1 MCLNHVDDASSDPR
15 RGQLRPR
22 AQFSRAVIAGSGLLG
37 VGAAASWGVGDFA
50 ARFLGRAI
58 GVPQALFGMMLVGSL
73 AVSVYIV
80 ASGETLV
87 LEPSGLWL
95 LALNGVAT
103 MLATFM
109 LFEALT
115 RGPVSLGS
123 PMVSSYPAFAVPMTV
138 VFGARPEPIHWVA
151 MGATLGGI
159 WLVALAV
166 SRIEGGDKPEY
177 APAVL
182 RRSVLMAIGS
192 AFFFAVA
199 LLAADEAIERY
210 GLPLTLL
217 SGRIVGAVVLGASFL
232 VMRKVP
238 RMPLRAWPLIVLLA
252 LVDTLGYIFVYAGLA
267 LENGEFAIVTS
278 SAYSVVTILL
288 ARFVLREQVVP
299 LQWLGVA
306 IVIAGIGT
314 LSAAG

>member
-1 MCLNHVDDASSDPR
+1 MIGGA
-15 RGQLRPR
+15 
-22 AQFSRAVIAGSGLLG
+22 ALLG
-37 VGAAASWGVGDFA
+37 TGAAASWGVGDFT

-58 GVPQALFGMMLVGSL
+58 GVPQAMFGIMLVGSL
-73 AVSVYIV
+73 VVGVYV
-80 ASGETLV
+80 AASGETLV
-87 LEPSGLWL
+87 WEPSGLWL
-95 LALNGVAT
+95 LVLNGAATLLAT
-103 MLATFM
+103 MM
-109 LFEALT
+109 LFDALT

-123 PMVSSYPAFAVPMTV
+123 PLVSSYPAFAVPMTV
-138 VFGARPEPIHWVA
+138 VFGARPEPIHWAA
-151 MGATLGGI
+151 MAATLGGI

-166 SRIEGGDKPEY
+166 SRIEGGDRPEY

-182 RRSVLMAIGS
+182 RRSVLMAIGA

-217 SGRIVGAVVLGASFL
+217 SGRLVGALVMAAAFL
-232 VMRKVP
+232 VMRRVP
-238 RMPLRAWPLIVLLA
+238 RMPVSAWPLIVALA
-252 LVDTLGYIFVYAGLA
+252 LVDTLGYVFVYAGLA

-288 ARFVLREQVVP
+288 ARIFLREQVVP

-314 LSAAG
+314 LSATG

>member
-1 MCLNHVDDASSDPR
+1 M
-15 RGQLRPR
+15 
-22 AQFSRAVIAGSGLLG
+22 IAGSALFG
-37 VGAAASWGVGDFA
+37 VGAAASWGVGDFT
-50 ARFLGRAI
+50 ARFIGRAV
-58 GVPQALFGMMLVGSL
+58 GVPAGLFGIMLLGSL
-73 AVSVYIV
+73 AVGLYIV
-80 ASGETLV
+80 VSGEPLV
-87 LEPSGLWL
+87 WELSGLWL
-95 LALNGVAT
+95 LVLNGVAT

-109 LFEALT
+109 LFDALT

-151 MGATLGGI
+151 MAATLGGI

-166 SRIEGGDKPEY
+166 SRIDAGDKPEY
-177 APAVL
+177 TPAVL
-182 RRSVLMAIGS
+182 RRAVLMAIGS

-199 LLAADEAIERY
+199 LLAADEAIGRY

-217 SGRIVGAVVLGASFL
+217 SGRIVGAVVLGGVFL
-232 VMRKVP
+232 AMRKAP
-238 RMPLRAWPLIVLLA
+238 RMPVRAWPLILLLA
-252 LVDTLGYIFVYAGLA
+252 VADTLGYVFVYTGLS

-288 ARFVLREQVVP
+288 ARIILKEQVVP

-314 LSAAG
+314 LSATG

>member
-1 MCLNHVDDASSDPR
+1 
-15 RGQLRPR
+15 
-22 AQFSRAVIAGSGLLG
+22 VIGGAALLG
-37 VGAAASWGVGDFA
+37 AGAAGSWGVGDFT

-58 GVPQALFGMMLVGSL
+58 GVPQGLFGMMLVGSL
-73 AVSVYIV
+73 AVGLYVV

-87 LEPSGLWL
+87 WELSGLWL
-95 LALNGVAT
+95 LVLNGVAT
-103 MLATFM
+103 VLATMM

-123 PMVSSYPAFAVPMTV
+123 PVVSSYPAFAVPMTV
-138 VFGARPEPIHWVA
+138 VFGARPEIVHWVA
-151 MGATLGGI
+151 MVATLGGI

-166 SRIEGGDKPEY
+166 WRVDGGDRPEY

-182 RRSVLMAIGS
+182 RRAVLLALGS

-199 LLAADEAIERY
+199 LLAADHAIERY
-210 GLPLTLL
+210 GLPMTLL
-217 SGRIVGAVVLGASFL
+217 SGRIVGALVLGAGFL

-238 RMPLRAWPLIVLLA
+238 RMPLRAWPLILLIA
-252 LVDTLGYIFVYAGLA
+252 LVDTLGYVFVYAGLS

-288 ARFVLREQVVP
+288 ARIFLREQVVP

-314 LSAAG
+314 LSATG

>member
-1 MCLNHVDDASSDPR
+1 MIGGA
-15 RGQLRPR
+15 
-22 AQFSRAVIAGSGLLG
+22 ALLG
-37 VGAAASWGVGDFA
+37 AGTAASWGVSDFTS
-50 ARFLGRAI
+50 RFIGRAI
-58 GVPQALFGMMLVGSL
+58 GVPQAMLGLMLVGGL
-73 AVSVYIV
+73 AVGLYIL
-80 ASGETLV
+80 ASGATLV
-87 LEPSGLWL
+87 WEPSGLWL

-103 MLATFM
+103 LLATMM
-109 LFEALT
+109 LFDALT

-151 MGATLGGI
+151 MAATLGGI

-166 SRIEGGDKPEY
+166 YRIEGGDRPEY

-192 AFFFAVA
+192 AFFFALA
-199 LLAADEAIERY
+199 LLAADEAVERY
-210 GLPLTLL
+210 GLPMTLL
-217 SGRIVGAVVLGASFL
+217 SGRVVGAAVMIAAFL
-232 VMRKVP
+232 VMRRVP
-238 RMPLRAWPLIVLLA
+238 RMPMSSWPLLSFLA
-252 LVDTLGYIFVYAGLA
+252 LVDTLGYVCVYAGLA
-267 LENGEFAIVTS
+267 LPNGEFAIVTS

-288 ARFVLREQVVP
+288 ARIFLREQVVP

-314 LSAAG
+314 LLATS

>member
-1 MCLNHVDDASSDPR
+1 M
-15 RGQLRPR
+15 
-22 AQFSRAVIAGSGLLG
+22 ITGSALFG
-37 VGAAASWGVGDFA
+37 VGAAASWGVGDFT
-50 ARFLGRAI
+50 ARFIGRAV
-58 GVPQALFGMMLVGSL
+58 GVPAGLFGIMLIGSL
-73 AVSVYIV
+73 AVGLYIV
-80 ASGETLV
+80 ASGEPLV
-87 LEPSGLWL
+87 WELSGLWL
-95 LALNGVAT
+95 LVLNGVAT

-109 LFEALT
+109 LFDALT

-138 VFGARPEPIHWVA
+138 VFGARPEPIHWLA
-151 MGATLGGI
+151 MAATLGGI

-166 SRIEGGDKPEY
+166 SRIDGGDKPEY

-182 RRSVLMAIGS
+182 RRAVLMAIGS

-199 LLAADEAIERY
+199 LLAADEAIGRY
-210 GLPLTLL
+210 GVPLTLL
-217 SGRIVGAVVLGASFL
+217 SGRIVGAVVLGAGFL
-232 VMRKVP
+232 VMRKAP
-238 RMPLRAWPLIVLLA
+238 NMPVRAWPLILLLA
-252 LVDTLGYIFVYAGLA
+252 VADTLGYIFVYAGLS

-288 ARFVLREQVVP
+288 ARIILKERVVP

-314 LSAAG
+314 LSATG

>member
-1 MCLNHVDDASSDPR
+1 M
-15 RGQLRPR
+15 
-22 AQFSRAVIAGSGLLG
+22 IAGSALFG
-37 VGAAASWGVGDFA
+37 VGAAASWGVGDFT
-50 ARFLGRAI
+50 ARFIGRAV
-58 GVPQALFGMMLVGSL
+58 GVPVGLFGIMLVGSL
-73 AVSVYIV
+73 AVGLYIAV
-80 ASGETLV
+80 SGESLV
-87 LEPSGLWL
+87 WELSGLWL
-95 LALNGVAT
+95 LVLNGVAT
-103 MLATFM
+103 VLATFM
-109 LFEALT
+109 LFDALT

-151 MGATLGGI
+151 MAATLGGI

-166 SRIEGGDKPEY
+166 SRIEAGDKPEY

-199 LLAADEAIERY
+199 LLAAGEAIGRY

-217 SGRIVGAVVLGASFL
+217 SGRIVGALVLIGVFL
-232 VMRKVP
+232 AIRTPP
-238 RMPLRAWPLIVLLA
+238 RMPVRAWPLILLLA
-252 LVDTLGYIFVYAGLA
+252 VADNVGYVFVYAGLA

-288 ARFVLREQVVP
+288 ARIILREPVVP

-314 LSAAG
+314 LSATG

>member
-1 MCLNHVDDASSDPR
+1 M
-15 RGQLRPR
+15 
-22 AQFSRAVIAGSGLLG
+22 IAGSALLG
-37 VGAAASWGVGDFA
+37 AGAAVSWGIGDFT
-50 ARFLGRAI
+50 ARFIGRAV
-58 GVPQALFGMMLVGSL
+58 GVPQGLFAVMLVGSL
-73 AVSVYIV
+73 AVGLYIV

-87 LEPSGLWL
+87 WELSGLWL
-95 LALNGVAT
+95 LVLNGVAT
-103 MLATFM
+103 VVATFM

-123 PMVSSYPAFAVPMTV
+123 PIVSSYPAFAVPMTV

-151 MGATLGGI
+151 MAATLGGV

-166 SRIEGGDKPEY
+166 SRVDAGDRPEY

-182 RRSVLMAIGS
+182 RRAVPMALGAAII
-192 AFFFAVA
+192 FAIA
-199 LLAADEAIERY
+199 ILAADEAVDRY

-217 SGRIVGAVVLGASFL
+217 SGRAIGAIVLGLGLL
-232 VMRKVP
+232 VMRRSP
-238 RMPLRAWPLIVLLA
+238 RIPVRVWPLVLLLA
-252 LVDTLGYIFVYAGLA
+252 AVDTLGYVFVYAGLA

-288 ARFVLREQVVP
+288 ARIFLREQVVP

-306 IVIAGIGT
+306 IVIAGMGT
-314 LSAAG
+314 LSATG

>member
-1 MCLNHVDDASSDPR
+1 M
-15 RGQLRPR
+15 
-22 AQFSRAVIAGSGLLG
+22 IAGSALLG
-37 VGAAASWGVGDFA
+37 AGAAGSWGVGDFT
-50 ARFLGRAI
+50 ARFLGRAV
-58 GVPQALFGMMLVGSL
+58 GVPQGLFGMMLVGSL
-73 AVSVYIV
+73 AVGLYVV
-80 ASGETLV
+80 ASGESLV
-87 LEPSGLWL
+87 WELSGLWL
-95 LALNGVAT
+95 LILNGVAT
-103 MLATFM
+103 VLATMM

-138 VFGARPEPIHWVA
+138 VFGARPEIIHWVA
-151 MGATLGGI
+151 MVATLGGV

-166 SRIEGGDKPEY
+166 WRMEGGDKPEY

-182 RRSVLMAIGS
+182 RRAVLLAIGA

-199 LLAADEAIERY
+199 LLAADHAIERY
-210 GLPLTLL
+210 GLPMTLL
-217 SGRIVGAVVLGASFL
+217 SSRIVGAVVLGAGFL

-238 RMPLRAWPLIVLLA
+238 RMPLSAWPLILLIA
-252 LVDTLGYIFVYAGLA
+252 LVDTLGYVFVYAGLS

-288 ARFVLREQVVP
+288 ARIFLREQVVP

-314 LSAAG
+314 LSATG

>member
-1 MCLNHVDDASSDPR
+1 M
-15 RGQLRPR
+15 
-22 AQFSRAVIAGSGLLG
+22 ITGSALLG
-37 VGAAASWGVGDFA
+37 VGAAASWGVGDFT
-50 ARFLGRAI
+50 ARFIGRAV
-58 GVPQALFGMMLVGSL
+58 GVPAGLFGIMLIGSL
-73 AVSVYIV
+73 AVGLYIV
-80 ASGETLV
+80 ASGEPLV
-87 LEPSGLWL
+87 WELSGLWL
-95 LALNGVAT
+95 LVLNGVAT

-109 LFEALT
+109 LFDALT

-138 VFGARPEPIHWVA
+138 VFGARPDPIHWLA
-151 MGATLGGI
+151 MAATLGGI

-166 SRIEGGDKPEY
+166 SRIDGGDKPEY

-182 RRSVLMAIGS
+182 RRAVLMAIGS

-199 LLAADEAIERY
+199 LLAADEAIGRY
-210 GLPLTLL
+210 GVPLTLL
-217 SGRIVGAVVLGASFL
+217 SGRIVGAVVLGAGFL
-232 VMRKVP
+232 VMRKAP
-238 RMPLRAWPLIVLLA
+238 NMPVRAWPLILLLA
-252 LVDTLGYIFVYAGLA
+252 VADTLGYIFVYAGLS

-288 ARFVLREQVVP
+288 ARIILKERVVP

-314 LSAAG
+314 LSATG

>member
-1 MCLNHVDDASSDPR
+1 
-15 RGQLRPR
+15 
-22 AQFSRAVIAGSGLLG
+22 
-37 VGAAASWGVGDFA
+37 
-50 ARFLGRAI
+50 
-58 GVPQALFGMMLVGSL
+58 
-73 AVSVYIV
+73 
-80 ASGETLV
+80 
-87 LEPSGLWL
+87 
-95 LALNGVAT
+95 
-103 MLATFM
+103 MLATFL
-109 LFEALT
+109 LFDALT
-115 RGPVSLGS
+115 RGPISLGS

-151 MGATLGGI
+151 MAATLGGI

-166 SRIEGGDKPEY
+166 SRIEAGDKPEY

-182 RRSVLMAIGS
+182 RRAMLTAIGS

-210 GLPLTLL
+210 GIPLTLL

-238 RMPLRAWPLIVLLA
+238 RMPLRAWPLIALLA

-288 ARFVLREQVVP
+288 ARIVLREQVVP

-314 LSAAG
+314 LSATG

>member
-1 MCLNHVDDASSDPR
+1 M
-15 RGQLRPR
+15 
-22 AQFSRAVIAGSGLLG
+22 IAGSALFG
-37 VGAAASWGVGDFA
+37 VGAAASWGVGDFTS
-50 ARFLGRAI
+50 RFLGRSI
-58 GVPQALFGMMLVGSL
+58 GVPAALLGIMVVGSL
-73 AVSVYIV
+73 VAGLYILI
-80 ASGETLV
+80 SGEPVIWEL
-87 LEPSGLWL
+87 SGLWL
-95 LALNGVAT
+95 LALNGLAT
-103 MLATFM
+103 MAATFM

-151 MGATLGGI
+151 MAATLGGV

-166 SRIEGGDKPEY
+166 YRMEAGDKPEY
-177 APAVL
+177 EPRVL

-192 AFFFAVA
+192 AFLFAVA
-199 LLAADEAIERY
+199 LLAADEAIGRY

-217 SGRIVGAVVLGASFL
+217 SGRVVSVLVLAAIFL
-232 VMRKVP
+232 ALRRAP
-238 RMPLRAWPLIVLLA
+238 RYPVKSWPLLGVLA
-252 LVDTLGYIFVYAGLA
+252 VADTLGYIFVYAGLA
-267 LENGEFAIVTS
+267 MENGEFAIVTS

-288 ARFVLREQVVP
+288 ARIILKEQVVP

-314 LSAAG
+314 LSTTG

>member
-1 MCLNHVDDASSDPR
+1 M
-15 RGQLRPR
+15 
-22 AQFSRAVIAGSGLLG
+22 IAGSALFG
-37 VGAAASWGVGDFA
+37 VGAAASWGVGDFT
-50 ARFLGRAI
+50 ARFIGRAV
-58 GVPQALFGMMLVGSL
+58 GVPQGLFGIMLIGSL
-73 AVSVYIV
+73 AVGLYVV
-80 ASGETLV
+80 ASGTPLV
-87 LEPSGLWL
+87 WELSGLWL
-95 LALNGVAT
+95 LVLNGVAT
-103 MLATFM
+103 MLATYM
-109 LFEALT
+109 LFDALT

-151 MGATLGGI
+151 MAATLGGI

-182 RRSVLMAIGS
+182 RRAMLMAIGS

-199 LLAADEAIERY
+199 LLAADEAIGRY

-217 SGRIVGAVVLGASFL
+217 SGRIVGAIVLGGAFL

-238 RMPLRAWPLIVLLA
+238 HMPVRTWPLILLLA
-252 LVDTLGYIFVYAGLA
+252 LVDTLGYVFVYAGLA

-278 SAYSVVTILL
+278 SAYSVVTIML
-288 ARFVLREQVVP
+288 ARIFLREQVVP

-314 LSAAG
+314 LSATG

>member
-1 MCLNHVDDASSDPR
+1 MIGGA
-15 RGQLRPR
+15 
-22 AQFSRAVIAGSGLLG
+22 ALLG
-37 VGAAASWGVGDFA
+37 AGAAGSWGVGDFT

-58 GVPQALFGMMLVGSL
+58 GVPQGLFGMMLVGSL
-73 AVSVYIV
+73 AVGLYVV
-80 ASGETLV
+80 ASGESLV
-87 LEPSGLWL
+87 WELSGLWL
-95 LALNGVAT
+95 LILNGVAT
-103 MLATFM
+103 VLATMM

-138 VFGARPEPIHWVA
+138 VFGARPEIIHWVA
-151 MGATLGGI
+151 MVATLGGV

-166 SRIEGGDKPEY
+166 WRMEGGDKPEY

-182 RRSVLMAIGS
+182 RRAVLLAIGA

-199 LLAADEAIERY
+199 LLAADHAIERY
-210 GLPLTLL
+210 GLPMTLL
-217 SGRIVGAVVLGASFL
+217 SSRIVGAVVLGAGFL

-238 RMPLRAWPLIVLLA
+238 RMPLRAWPLILLIA
-252 LVDTLGYIFVYAGLA
+252 LVDTLGYVFVYAGLS

-288 ARFVLREQVVP
+288 ARIFLREQVVP

-314 LSAAG
+314 LSATG

>member
-1 MCLNHVDDASSDPR
+1 M
-15 RGQLRPR
+15 
-22 AQFSRAVIAGSGLLG
+22 IAGSALFG
-37 VGAAASWGVGDFA
+37 VGAAASWGVGDFT
-50 ARFLGRAI
+50 ARFIGRAV
-58 GVPQALFGMMLVGSL
+58 GVPAGLFGIMLLGSL
-73 AVSVYIV
+73 AVGLYIV
-80 ASGETLV
+80 VSGEPLV
-87 LEPSGLWL
+87 WELSGLWL
-95 LALNGVAT
+95 LVLNGVAT

-109 LFEALT
+109 LFDALT

-151 MGATLGGI
+151 MAATLGGI

-166 SRIEGGDKPEY
+166 SRIDAGDKPEY
-177 APAVL
+177 TPAVL
-182 RRSVLMAIGS
+182 RWAVLMAIGS

-199 LLAADEAIERY
+199 LLAADEAIGRY

-217 SGRIVGAVVLGASFL
+217 SGRIVGAVVLGGVFL
-232 VMRKVP
+232 AMRKAP
-238 RMPLRAWPLIVLLA
+238 RMPVRAWPLILLLA
-252 LVDTLGYIFVYAGLA
+252 VADTLGYVFVYTGLS

-288 ARFVLREQVVP
+288 ARIILKEQVVP

-314 LSAAG
+314 LSATG

>member
-1 MCLNHVDDASSDPR
+1 M
-15 RGQLRPR
+15 
-22 AQFSRAVIAGSGLLG
+22 IAGSALFGI
-37 VGAAASWGVGDFA
+37 GAAGSWGVGDFT
-50 ARFLGRAI
+50 ARFIGRAV
-58 GVPQALFGMMLVGSL
+58 GVPAGLFGIMLVGSL
-73 AVSVYIV
+73 AVGLYIV
-80 ASGETLV
+80 ISGEPLV
-87 LEPSGLWL
+87 WELSGLWL
-95 LALNGVAT
+95 LVLNGVAT
-103 MLATFM
+103 ILATFM
-109 LFEALT
+109 LFDALT

-151 MGATLGGI
+151 MAATIGGI

-166 SRIEGGDKPEY
+166 SRIDAGDKPEY
-177 APAVL
+177 TPAVL
-182 RRSVLMAIGS
+182 RRAVLMAIGS

-199 LLAADEAIERY
+199 LLAADEAIGRY

-217 SGRIVGAVVLGASFL
+217 SGRLVGAVVLGGIFL
-232 VMRKVP
+232 ALRKAP
-238 RMPLRAWPLIVLLA
+238 RMPVRAWPLILLLA
-252 LVDTLGYIFVYAGLA
+252 VADTLGYVFVYAGLS

-288 ARFVLREQVVP
+288 ARIILKEQVVR

-314 LSAAG
+314 LSATG

>member
-15 RGQLRPR
+15 RGQFRPR

-73 AVSVYIV
+73 AVGVYIV

-238 RMPLRAWPLIVLLA
+238 RMPLAARVAADRPPRPGGHPRLHIRLRWPRA
-252 LVDTLGYIFVYAGLA
+252 
-267 LENGEFAIVTS
+267 
-278 SAYSVVTILL
+278 
-288 ARFVLREQVVP
+288 RERRVRDRR
-299 LQWLGVA
+299 G
-306 IVIAGIGT
+306 G
-314 LSAAG
+314 LSALSSWARASWSCARCRACRSARGR

>member
-1 MCLNHVDDASSDPR
+1 MIGGA
-15 RGQLRPR
+15 
-22 AQFSRAVIAGSGLLG
+22 ALLG
-37 VGAAASWGVGDFA
+37 VGAAASWGVGDFT

-58 GVPQALFGMMLVGSL
+58 GVPQAMLGIMLVGSL
-73 AVSVYIV
+73 AVGVYV
-80 ASGETLV
+80 AASGEALV
-87 LEPSGLWL
+87 WEPSGLWL
-95 LALNGVAT
+95 LVLNGVAT
-103 MLATFM
+103 LLATMM
-109 LFEALT
+109 LFDALT

-138 VFGARPEPIHWVA
+138 VFGARPEPIHWAA
-151 MGATLGGI
+151 MAATLGGI

-166 SRIEGGDKPEY
+166 SRIEGGGRPEY

-182 RRSVLMAIGS
+182 RRAVLMAIGS

-199 LLAADEAIERY
+199 LLAADHAIERY

-217 SGRIVGAVVLGASFL
+217 SGRLVGALVMAAAFL
-232 VMRKVP
+232 VMRRVP
-238 RMPLRAWPLIVLLA
+238 RMPVSAWPLIAFLA
-252 LVDTLGYIFVYAGLA
+252 LVDTIGYVFVYAGLA
-267 LENGEFAIVTS
+267 QENGEFAIVTS

-288 ARFVLREQVVP
+288 ARIFLREQVVP

-314 LSAAG
+314 LSATG

>member
-1 MCLNHVDDASSDPR
+1 M
-15 RGQLRPR
+15 
-22 AQFSRAVIAGSGLLG
+22 IAGSALLG
-37 VGAAASWGVGDFA
+37 AGAAGSWGVGDFT

-58 GVPQALFGMMLVGSL
+58 GVPQGLFGMMLVGSL
-73 AVSVYIV
+73 AVGLYVV

-87 LEPSGLWL
+87 WELSGLWL
-95 LALNGVAT
+95 LILNGVAT
-103 MLATFM
+103 VLATMM

-138 VFGARPEPIHWVA
+138 VFGARPEIIHWVA
-151 MGATLGGI
+151 MVATLGGV

-166 SRIEGGDKPEY
+166 WRMEGGDKPEY

-182 RRSVLMAIGS
+182 RRAVLLAIGA

-199 LLAADEAIERY
+199 LLAADHAIERY
-210 GLPLTLL
+210 GLPMTLL
-217 SGRIVGAVVLGASFL
+217 SSRIVGAVVLGAGFL

-238 RMPLRAWPLIVLLA
+238 RMPLSAWPLILLIA
-252 LVDTLGYIFVYAGLA
+252 LVDTLGYVFVYAGLS

-288 ARFVLREQVVP
+288 ARIFLREQVVP

-314 LSAAG
+314 LSATG